1 MLHFAAGGLYDG
13 LSLLRDDETGSYW
26 HHIRGEAMF
35 GSSVGAKMDVRSIQM
50 MSKKEVLEQKPDAL
64 LAFSDMKSSQKAFAK
79 GMGDS
84 YREIDSYPPG
94 FKKTMGAIDQR
105 LPEHTSGLGVIV
117 AGQARFY
124 PFSELEDRQTDQWGE
139 DRSSPPMGGENGQPR
154 KGPLIKAPILLIQ
167 WGEGQE
173 APMAVWEDG
182 AVPVQ
187 LLTRWYGFSYSYPD
201 CEIYQAEED

>member
-1 MLHFAAGGLYDG
+1 MKKAPEPIPVLDGYDIERA
-13 LSLLRDDETGSYW
+13 SLTDSGFFQR
-26 HHIRGEAMF
+26 F
-35 GSSVGAKMDVRSIQM
+35 SVPSQ
-50 MSKKEVLEQKPDAL
+50 LPL
-64 LAFSDMKSSQKAFAK
+64 LTDS

-117 AGQARFY
+117 DGQAKFY

-139 DRSSPPMGGENGQPR
+139 DRRSPPMGGENGQERP
-154 KGPLIKAPILLIQ
+154 GPLIKAPILLIQ

-201 CEIYQAEED
+201 CGIYQGEEE